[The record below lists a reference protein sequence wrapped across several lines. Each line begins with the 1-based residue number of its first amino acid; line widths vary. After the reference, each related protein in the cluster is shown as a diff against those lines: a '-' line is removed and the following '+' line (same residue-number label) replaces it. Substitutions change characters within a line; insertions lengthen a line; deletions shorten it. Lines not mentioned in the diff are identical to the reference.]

1 MVLGWFPGW
10 FFFPFPLLTKASKSL
25 CGFHGAGAF
34 TCCGSQLKPRVKGG
48 RVDLHVPW
56 RTWCSVGS
64 ILAVLCGECAL
75 IRR

>member
-1 MVLGWFPGW
+1 MVLGWFGVVI
-10 FFFPFPLLTKASKSL
+10 FPLSPPDVGLKIIVWLSRRWGL
-25 CGFHGAGAF
+25 H
-34 TCCGSQLKPRVKGG
+34 CCGSQLKPRVEGG